1 MPVCGR
7 AQERG
12 AGRVSVATKVFD
24 LVTSRGLRASTGGLK
39 SCRLSCSAARV
50 PEDQPAP
57 ASNTLPVLGGLPP
70 DQSPSSDVTRETGDS
85 GETEGIG
92 AKALTSEPGA
102 CFSFA
107 ALRPGLAVAAVCEPG
122 SREAAGT
129 LLSWA
134 QALVQIL
141 LRVWSPE

>member
-1 MPVCGR
+1 M
-7 AQERG
+7 
-12 AGRVSVATKVFD
+12 
-24 LVTSRGLRASTGGLK
+24 
-39 SCRLSCSAARV
+39 
-50 PEDQPAP
+50 
-57 ASNTLPVLGGLPP
+57 
-70 DQSPSSDVTRETGDS
+70 
-85 GETEGIG
+85 
-92 AKALTSEPGA
+92 TSEPGA